1 MEFSRKL
8 VRQRTSTPRRGEV
21 IMQPSAIC
29 RSASGA
35 WAATLLLAVLG
46 CAAASHG
53 QSGQELTLVNPV
65 PGSTVT
71 AFFSSERQH
80 PPFQTA
86 RPHDGI
92 DLRAPRGTDVE
103 AAAAGNVKDATSLY
117 QGQAGWGLVVTVDH
131 GSGIE
136 TLYAHLDKI
145 TVQPGQAL
153 SAGEMV
159 GTVGSSGWAIEP
171 HLHFEVRHQG
181 TPVDPVAYVRD
192 WQNGAPSGD

>member
-1 MEFSRKL
+1 
-8 VRQRTSTPRRGEV
+8 
-21 IMQPSAIC
+21 MQPSAIC
-29 RSASGA
+29 RSKSGA

-46 CAAASHG
+46 CAAASRG

-80 PPFQTA
+80 PLFQTA

-117 QGQAGWGLVVTVDH
+117 QGQAAWGLVVTVDH

-145 TVQPGQAL
+145 TVRPGQAL
-153 SAGEMV
+153 STGEMV
-159 GTVGSSGWAIEP
+159 GTVGSSGWAVEP

-192 WQNGAPSGD
+192 WQNGARSGG